1 MPLNP
6 LSRSETAVRLPA
18 PADFHARL
26 LASPVGRLVTRPW
39 FDRVA
44 LKLGL
49 AAYLPL
55 SRAWAAAAVSDG
67 SLERFSVLSWALGDA
82 RKGIARLRGA
92 YLRK

>member
-49 AAYLPL
+49 GAYLPL
-55 SRAWAAAAVSDG
+55 SPR
-67 SLERFSVLSWALGDA
+67 LGRRD
-82 RKGIARLRGA
+82 RLRRLA
-92 YLRK
+92 RPLP